1 MPRSWKSMAL
11 LAAIPTLL
19 ATAPPR
25 PGESGSANAFVSFDA
40 RLIGAPELLKMV
52 PTDDGLVI
60 SLPEDVRRPI
70 DTIIVLTPKILDR
83 DTKAPSR

>member
-11 LAAIPTLL
+11 LAAIPAPL

-25 PGESGSANAFVSFDA
+25 PEESGSANAFVSFDA
-40 RLIGAPELLKMV
+40 RLFGAPELLKTV

-60 SLPEDVRRPI
+60 SLSEDERTPI
-70 DTIIVLTPKILDR
+70 DTLIVLTPRIPDR
-83 DTKAPSR
+83 DPKAPSR

>member
-1 MPRSWKSMAL
+1 MCSGRA
-11 LAAIPTLL
+11 
-19 ATAPPR
+19 R
-25 PGESGSANAFVSFDA
+25 PIRLPKAFVSFDA
-40 RLIGAPELLKMV
+40 RLFGATELLKTV

-60 SLPEDVRRPI
+60 PLPEDVRTPI